1 MNWVVIKDVKVA
13 LGFSLSLLLGLTAV
27 ILAIYD
33 HTYSV
38 LFIVLAQVPQIFSVT
53 RANKLTHSKRPHS

>member
-1 MNWVVIKDVKVA
+1 MNWAVIKDLKVA
-13 LGFSLSLLLGLTAV
+13 LGFSLSLLLGLTAI

-38 LFIVLAQVPQIFSVT
+38 LFIILAQIPQLFSVT
-53 RANKLTHSKRPHS
+53 RANKLTHSKQPHA